1 MIVGSGTAWAEDQT
15 NVTINFGTT
24 TGCWAAHSSNSYVDS
39 DSRTW
44 TRSCSVSNMS
54 GQSGYSQFGNASNTC
69 GSLTFTATAG
79 SDIIV
84 TSFSVTMA
92 GASGGNSP
100 TEGTIYL
107 YKITS
112 GGVETQLASASVSGT
127 NNVTCS
133 ISSNQAFS
141 STDIL
146 KVSYTGT
153 KKAIRV
159 SKLSYSY
166 TNATAEK
173 ENPTITFNNGSVHV
187 GKTLDLS
194 TLFSSNSTGA
204 VTYSITAGDDYASID
219 GSTLTGVAEGSV
231 TVKAAQAA
239 AGNYNAG
246 EAFATITV
254 NPALIL
260 SSIAITTPPTKT
272 VYTEG
277 ETFDPTGMVVTATYS
292 DSSTGDVT
300 ASCTYTPSTSTAL
313 TTSDTE
319 ITVSYT
325 ENAVE
330 KTTTQAIT
338 VNALPKYTVT
348 FSDGGSVTQESY
360 GASVTLP
367 SRSNISDYTFT
378 GWSETNVAEETTIAP
393 TIIPAGSYTPTGDI
407 TLYPV
412 YKKTEGASAPSSFSI
427 GDTGNFAIV
436 SEAFQ
441 SNGKYY
447 ALPTTPT
454 VNSGK
459 ITAEE
464 ITISEMDGVKYVTP
478 ANATGFT
485 WTIAAATNGYTL
497 SDGSHYIYHSNGGSS
512 GTNLTYGDATT
523 YTWAFTSDG
532 DYIKMAGMNGSTTNT
547 RGMLFSGTTIGGY
560 ALSNWGSNGY
570 YKTMILP
577 ISEGATIYYWSS
589 PVEAAVKKPVITV
602 AENPFLFSTN
612 VEITCE
618 TDGATIYY
626 TLDGTDPTDASTE
639 YSDAFDITSA
649 CTIKAI
655 AIKGSDESS
664 IATLVVEKNQ
674 AEPTVTVSGDLTVD
688 LNGETDVNAGT
699 LTAAV
704 TYNEAAVDG
713 ATVTWISSD
722 PDVATIGENTGVVT
736 IKTRG
741 SVTFT
746 ATYAGNSDYA
756 EATGTKTITVT
767 DSKAPGTQ
775 NNPYT
780 VAQAIAA
787 TPASGTSANF
797 YIRGVVSAF
806 YGDDITNDNY
816 HRYYISDDGSTT
828 NQLLVFNGKGLNN
841 EAFSNA
847 SDLQIGDE
855 VVILGG
861 LTTYSNAPEVAANNY
876 IVTLNRVEKYTLT
889 YEQPEHGTIT
899 VTDEDENPIASGTK
913 LEEGTTLIITA
924 TANTGYTFSTWTAT
938 AGSFDEGN
946 ATKAETF
953 FTTAA
958 EDMTLSAE
966 FTVNSYQLS
975 TLTEN
980 GTLAVTVDGVD
991 KEGDEIN
998 VNYGQ
1003 TVSITAIPATNYIF
1017 ATWECDGIGEYS
1029 TTENPLEFVMPDNAV
1044 EVIANFNSVD
1054 MEYDIDVDDE
1064 VTGGTISADLSK
1076 AKAGQTVTLTSV
1088 PAEGYVFGEW
1098 TVLDGEANE
1107 VTVTDNKFTMPFSNV
1122 TVSAVFKKI
1131 HTVMFVVAGA
1141 DDSVERVDGVT
1152 LSLDDPDAINGMAFA
1167 GWSTSD
1173 DATAPVFV
1181 ANDAVVNDDM
1191 ILYAMFTAQEGA
1203 NKYVKQ
1209 ADGTIGGEYLI
1220 VYEDGAVA
1228 FDGSLETLDDT
1239 ENTIGVEIN
1248 NGEIAATATVDAAT
1262 FTISAVEGGYSI
1274 QSASG
1279 KYIGQ
1284 TSNANGLATSDENV
1298 YVNTIE
1304 ITGGDAD
1311 IVSGGAYLRYNSSS
1325 NQLRFRYYKSSS
1337 YTGQKAIQLYKKV
1350 SSTPVYSLGLPSNV
1364 TITAAAQYA
1373 AFSATQPVSFDGT
1386 DVTVYTV
1393 TYEENKAKLHEVT
1406 DGIVPANT
1414 GVILFKEVDENAVI
1428 SAAAIK
1434 CNKSSL
1440 EENDLLV
1447 SDGTVVGDG
1456 TIYALA
1462 NKTNGVGFYRVK
1474 DELAVPAGK
1483 PYLVIENASARE
1495 FISFFEEGGTPT
1507 GIHTIATE
1515 RSADYYNLNGQR
1527 VETLKKGGLYI
1538 QNGKKVIFNK

>member
-1 MIVGSGTAWAEDQT
+1 MNKKSLLNFWLLLLCMIVGSGTAWAVEKTITLDYSSFGLNTTYASKTATVDGIGFTVNQGYKGSGNTIQMNSTKGTGTLYNTTAITGLKSIKVNVASGNKTYTITTGTSQNPTANSQT
-15 NVTINFGTT
+15 GTT
-24 TGCWAAHSSNSYVDS
+24 TGTY
-39 DSRTW
+39 
-44 TRSCSVSNMS
+44 
-54 GQSGYSQFGNASNTC
+54 NA
-69 GSLTFTATAG
+69 
-79 SDIIV
+79 
-84 TSFSVTMA
+84 
-92 GASGGNSP
+92 
-100 TEGTIYL
+100 
-107 YKITS
+107 
-112 GGVETQLASASVSGT
+112 VSGDT
-127 NNVTCS
+127 YF
-133 ISSNQAFS
+133 Q
-141 STDIL
+141 L
-146 KVSYTGT
+146 KVSGASYFTSIVITYDDGPALEDNDFALTGAPVALNFDLYNNASAQVINYTT
-153 KKAIRV
+153 
-159 SKLSYSY
+159 S
-166 TNATAEK
+166 
-173 ENPTITFNNGSVHV
+173 
-187 GKTLDLS
+187 
-194 TLFSSNSTGA
+194 STGA
-204 VTYSITAGDDYASID
+204 VTIADSEYATFAINETAKTIT
-219 GSTLTGVAEGSV
+219 V
-231 TVKAAQAA
+231 TPTAVTPSMQ
-239 AGNYNAG
+239 
-246 EAFATITV
+246 TITV
-254 NPALIL
+254 NQAADETYKAGSATFTLT
-260 SSIAITTPPTKT
+260 ITDSTPLPT
-272 VYTEG
+272 
-277 ETFDPTGMVVTATYS
+277 
-292 DSSTGDVT
+292 
-300 ASCTYTPSTSTAL
+300 
-313 TTSDTE
+313 
-319 ITVSYT
+319 
-325 ENAVE
+325 
-330 KTTTQAIT
+330 
-338 VNALPKYTVT
+338 YTVT

-367 SRSNISDYTFT
+367 SRSETAGYAFA
-378 GWSETNVAEETTIAP
+378 GWSETNVASETTEAP
-393 TIIPAGSYTPTGDI
+393 TIIPAGSYTPTDDI

-412 YKKTEGASAPSSFSI
+412 YKKTEGASAPSPFSV

-436 SEAFQ
+436 SEPFIE
-441 SNGKYY
+441 SNSEYY
-447 ALPTTPT
+447 ALPTNPT
-454 VNSGK
+454 VDNGK
-459 ITAEE
+459 ITAQE

-497 SDGSHYIYHSNGGSS
+497 SDGTNYIYHSNGGAS
-512 GTNLTYGDATT
+512 GTNLAYGTIT
-523 YTWAFTSDG
+523 SYTWSFTKDG
-532 DYIKMAGMNGSTTNT
+532 DCIKMAGMSGSTTNS
-547 RGMLFSGTTIGGY
+547 RGMLFKGSTIGGY
-560 ALSNWGSNGY
+560 AMSNWGTSNY

-626 TLDGTDPTDASTE
+626 TLDGTDPTDESTE
-639 YSDAFDITSA
+639 YSDAFEITSA

-664 IATLVVEKNQ
+664 IATLAVEKNK
-674 AEPTVTVSGDLTVD
+674 ATPTVTVSGDLTVD

-787 TPASGTSANF
+787 TPASGTSANV

-841 EAFSNA
+841 EAFSDA

-889 YEQPEHGTIT
+889 YEQPEHGMIT

-913 LEEGTTLIITA
+913 LEEGTMLIITA

-953 FTTAA
+953 FTIAA

-991 KEGDEIN
+991 KEGDEIT

-1017 ATWECDGIGEYS
+1017 ATWECDGLGEYS
-1029 TTENPLEFVMPDNAV
+1029 TTENPLEFVMPANAV

-1054 MEYDIDVDDE
+1054 MEYDVNVDDE

-1152 LSLDDPDAINGMAFA
+1152 LSLDDPEAINGMAFA

-1181 ANDAVVNDDM
+1181 ANDAVVNGDM
-1191 ILYAMFTAQEGA
+1191 ILYAMFTAQEGQNVYRLVESDQTDWRGDYLIA
-1203 NKYVKQ
+1203 CDDETF
-1209 ADGTIGGEYLI
+1209 ADGRIGGTDGLGKQNTSVNPEGNLDGKEVNATWGDLYNVTIEAIDETDLTAGYLLKTKDGKYNYQTSNTNGLSSTETRATATNYPLSI
-1220 VYEDGAVA
+1220 TFNSSSDIDISISDGAV
-1228 FDGSLETLDDT
+1228 FHY
-1239 ENTIGVEIN
+1239 NPQ
-1248 NGEIAATATVDAAT
+1248 
-1262 FTISAVEGGYSI
+1262 GYFRFY
-1274 QSASG
+1274 
-1279 KYIGQ
+1279 K
-1284 TSNANGLATSDENV
+1284 
-1298 YVNTIE
+1298 
-1304 ITGGDAD
+1304 
-1311 IVSGGAYLRYNSSS
+1311 SGGQSEVY
-1325 NQLRFRYYKSSS
+1325 
-1337 YTGQKAIQLYKKV
+1337 LYKKV
-1350 SSTPVYSLGLPSNV
+1350 SSTSVYSLGLPSEV
-1364 TITAAAQYA
+1364 TIKADADYA

-1440 EENDLLV
+1440 EENDLRV

-1507 GIHTIATE
+1507 GIHTIAAE
-1515 RSADYYNLNGQR
+1515 RNADYYNLNGQR